1 MTGRRPLDPPEIALD
16 PKGAPRKRDGRP
28 VGRAPAADRPDA
40 DVDPAGAGGPDD
52 GEAAEDTVLLAFDE
66 AEAPLPGEETL
77 ATGRAAIVRAAKLA
91 PAGPGVYRM
100 IAADGAVLYVGKAK
114 SIRKRVLSY
123 TRPVGHTNRI
133 ARMIAAT
140 VSMEFVSTRS
150 EPEALLLEANLIK
163 QLKPR
168 FNVLLR
174 DDKSF
179 PYILITADHAAPQIT
194 KHRGA
199 RNRPG
204 DYYGPFASV
213 WAVDRTINALERAF
227 LLRSCSDS
235 YYENRTRPCLLFQ
248 IKRCSGPCTGEI
260 SPADYAGLVR
270 EARAFL
276 SGRSRAIKEELAQ
289 EMEAASQALEFERAA
304 RLRDRLAALSA
315 VQGSQGIN
323 PRGVEEAD
331 VFACHQHSG
340 ATCIEVF
347 FFRTGQNW
355 GNRAYYPRADRSL
368 TEAEVLGAFLS
379 QFYEDKP
386 VPRLIL
392 LSHEVEEQALIAEAL
407 SEKSG
412 FKVEI
417 AVPRRGEKRDLVDH
431 ALQNAR
437 EALARTLA
445 ESQTQA
451 KLLEGVAAA
460 FSLTASPRRIEVYD
474 NSHIMGTNAVG
485 GMIVAGPAGFVKA
498 QYRKFNIKSAD
509 ITPGDDFGMMREV
522 LRRRFSR
529 LLKEAARDKGEGE
542 TSSQDPSAPSPQPS
556 PARGEGGPAVT
567 GPAGG
572 EDIGP
577 ALPAFGE
584 DAAAGAAPLP
594 LPLRERA
601 GVRGEGLTAQAPAGR
616 FGEPAEAA
624 AADTAATEEADDA
637 EALPDAS
644 DASPW
649 PDLVL
654 IDGGLGQLNA
664 ARAVLEE
671 LGITDVPL
679 VGIAKGLDREAGR
692 EQFFIPGRAPFRME
706 PRDPVLYFIQRLR
719 DEAHRFAIGSH
730 RARRKKDI
738 SEAGLQAI
746 PGVGPTRKRALLRHF
761 GTLKAI
767 ERASLADLGQVAGIN
782 AATAKAIYD
791 YFHERPGG

>member
-1 MTGRRPLDPPEIALD
+1 MASAEISSGGRAHYIGPMTGRRPIDPPEIAFARD
-16 PKGAPRKRDGRP
+16 DQATPAPESDEME
-28 VGRAPAADRPDA
+28 AADEAGLLIVDA
-40 DVDPAGAGGPDD
+40 IDAPPPGA
-52 GEAAEDTVLLAFDE
+52 ESLAS
-66 AEAPLPGEETL
+66 
-77 ATGRAAIVRAAKLA
+77 GRDAIIRAVKHA

-100 IAADGAVLYVGKAK
+100 IAADSTVLYVGKAK

-140 VSMEFVSTRS
+140 ASMEFVSTRTES
-150 EPEALLLEANLIK
+150 EALLLEANLVK

-179 PYILITADHAAPQIT
+179 PYILITADHVAPQIT

-235 YYENRTRPCLLFQ
+235 YYENRTRPCLLHQ
-248 IKRCSGPCTGEI
+248 IKRCAGPCTGEV
-260 SPADYAGLVR
+260 SHTDYAELVR

-276 SGRSRAIKEELAQ
+276 SGRSRAIKEELAL
-289 EMEAASQALEFERAA
+289 EMEAASQELEFERAA

-331 VFACHQHSG
+331 VFACHQQGG
-340 ATCIEVF
+340 ATCVEVF

-368 TEAEVLGAFLS
+368 SEAEVLGAFLA

-386 VPRLIL
+386 CPRLIL
-392 LSHEVEEQALIAEAL
+392 LSHKVEEQALLAEAL
-407 SEKSG
+407 SEKTG
-412 FKVEI
+412 HRIEI
-417 AVPRRGEKRDLVDH
+417 AAPQRGEKRDLVDH

-445 ESQTQA
+445 ESATQT
-451 KLLEGVAAA
+451 KLLEGVAATFGLKA
-460 FSLTASPRRIEVYD
+460 PPQRIEVYD

-485 GMIVAGPAGFVKA
+485 GMIVAGPEGFRKS

-509 ITPGDDFGMMREV
+509 IVPGDDFGMMREV

-529 LLKEAARDKGEGE
+529 LLKEAPREGATDGGGEAAGGVVQGVE
-542 TSSQDPSAPSPQPS
+542 PAAPHGMPGLVEDI
-556 PARGEGGPAVT
+556 PAEPAVPT
-567 GPAGG
+567 PVEASPSSA
-572 EDIGP
+572 EP
-577 ALPAFGE
+577 
-584 DAAAGAAPLP
+584 DAPP
-594 LPLRERA
+594 DSDP
-601 GVRGEGLTAQAPAGR
+601 
-616 FGEPAEAA
+616 
-624 AADTAATEEADDA
+624 EEAD
-637 EALPDAS
+637 ALPDATE
-644 DASPW
+644 ASPW

-664 ARAVLEE
+664 ARTVLDE

-692 EQFFIPGRAPFRME
+692 EQFFLPGRTPFRME

-738 SEAGLQAI
+738 TEAGLQAI
-746 PGVGPTRKRALLRHF
+746 AGVGPTRKRALLRHF

-767 ERASLADLGQVAGIN
+767 ERASLADLEQVAGIN
-782 AATAKAIYD
+782 AATAKAVYD
-791 YFHERPGG
+791 YFHERSPG

>member
-1 MTGRRPLDPPEIALD
+1 MTGRRPIDPPEIAFARD
-16 PKGAPRKRDGRP
+16 DQATPAPESDEME
-28 VGRAPAADRPDA
+28 AADETDLLILDA
-40 DVDPAGAGGPDD
+40 
-52 GEAAEDTVLLAFDE
+52 T
-66 AEAPLPGEETL
+66 EAPPPGAESL
-77 ATGRAAIVRAAKLA
+77 ASGRDAIIRAVKHA

-100 IAADGAVLYVGKAK
+100 IAADSSVLYVGKAK
-114 SIRKRVLSY
+114 SIKKRVLSY

-140 VSMEFVSTRS
+140 ASMEFVSTRTES
-150 EPEALLLEANLIK
+150 EALLLEANLVK

-179 PYILITADHAAPQIT
+179 PYILITADHVAPQIT

-235 YYENRTRPCLLFQ
+235 YYENRTRPCLLHQ
-248 IKRCSGPCTGEI
+248 IKRCAGPCTGEV
-260 SPADYAGLVR
+260 SHTDYAELVR

-276 SGRSRAIKEELAQ
+276 SGRSRAIKEELAL
-289 EMEAASQALEFERAA
+289 EMEAASQELEFERAA

-331 VFACHQHSG
+331 VFACHQQGG
-340 ATCIEVF
+340 ATCVEVF

-368 TEAEVLGAFLS
+368 SEAEVLGAFLA

-386 VPRLIL
+386 CPRLIL
-392 LSHEVEEQALIAEAL
+392 LSHKVEEQALLAEAL
-407 SEKSG
+407 SEKTG
-412 FKVEI
+412 YRIEI
-417 AVPRRGEKRDLVDH
+417 AAPQRGEKRDLVDH

-445 ESQTQA
+445 ESATQA
-451 KLLEGVAAA
+451 KLLEGVAATFGLKA
-460 FSLTASPRRIEVYD
+460 TPQRIEVYD

-485 GMIVAGPAGFVKA
+485 GMIVAGPEGFRKS

-509 ITPGDDFGMMREV
+509 IVPGDDFGMMREV

-529 LLKEAARDKGEGE
+529 LLKEAPREGAGEGAVDGAGE
-542 TSSQDPSAPSPQPS
+542 AAGGVQDPEAS
-556 PARGEGGPAVT
+556 G
-567 GPAGG
+567 
-572 EDIGP
+572 
-577 ALPAFGE
+577 
-584 DAAAGAAPLP
+584 AAGVAQGADIASPP
-594 LPLRERA
+594 VMPGHDGGFA
-601 GVRGEGLTAQAPAGR
+601 GPVVPTPVEAGPSSA
-616 FGEPAEAA
+616 EPDEPPGR
-624 AADTAATEEADDA
+624 DPEEAD
-637 EALPDAS
+637 ALPDAAE
-644 DASPW
+644 ASPW

-664 ARAVLEE
+664 ARTVLDE

-692 EQFFIPGRAPFRME
+692 EQFFLPGRTPFRME

-738 SEAGLQAI
+738 TEAGLQAI
-746 PGVGPTRKRALLRHF
+746 AGVGPTRKRALLRHF

-767 ERASLADLGQVAGIN
+767 ERASLVDLEQVAGIN
-782 AATAKAIYD
+782 AATAKAVYN
-791 YFHERPGG
+791 YFHERPPG

>member
-1 MTGRRPLDPPEIALD
+1 MMSRPPLDQPD
-16 PKGAPRKRDGRP
+16 PTEGQ
-28 VGRAPAADRPDA
+28 DA
-40 DVDPAGAGGPDD
+40 NDTED
-52 GEAAEDTVLLAFDE
+52 EAVLLLAEDE
-66 AEAPLPGEETL
+66 AEDAEVAEGPL
-77 ATGRAAIVRAAKLA
+77 ATGRGVIARAAKHA
-91 PAGPGVYRM
+91 PTGPGVYRM
-100 IAADGAVLYVGKAK
+100 LAEDGTVLYVGKAK
-114 SIRKRVLSY
+114 SIKKRILSY
-123 TRPVGHTNRI
+123 TRLVGHTNRI
-133 ARMIAAT
+133 ARMISAT
-140 VSMEFVSTRS
+140 ASMEFVSTGT

-179 PYILITADHAAPQIT
+179 PYILITADHTAPQIL

-199 RNRPG
+199 RTKPG

-213 WAVDRTINALERAF
+213 WAVDRTINALQRAF

-235 YYENRTRPCLLFQ
+235 YYENRSRPCLLFQ
-248 IKRCSGPCTGEI
+248 IKRCSGPCTDEI
-260 SPADYAGLVR
+260 APADYAGLVR
-270 EARAFL
+270 EARSFL
-276 SGRSRAIKEELAQ
+276 AGRSRAIKEELAK
-289 EMEAASQALEFERAA
+289 EMEAAAEELEFERAA

-323 PRGVEEAD
+323 PRSVEEAD
-331 VFACHQHSG
+331 VFACHQQGG

-368 TEAEVLGAFLS
+368 DEKDVLGPFLS

-386 VPRLIL
+386 VPRLVL
-392 LSHEVEEQALIAEAL
+392 LSHEVEEQELIAEAL
-407 SEKSG
+407 SQKAG
-412 FKVEI
+412 YRVEI
-417 AVPRRGEKRDLVDH
+417 AAPKRGEKRDLVDH

-437 EALARTLA
+437 EALGRKLA
-445 ESQTQA
+445 ETATQT
-451 KLLEGVAAA
+451 KLLDGLAAA
-460 FSLTASPRRIEVYD
+460 LKLPKTPQRIEVYD

-485 GMIVAGPAGFVKA
+485 GMIVAGPEGFRKS

-509 ITPGDDFGMMREV
+509 LVPGDDYGMMREV

-529 LLKEAARDKGEGE
+529 LLKEA
-542 TSSQDPSAPSPQPS
+542 P
-556 PARGEGGPAVT
+556 RGGA
-567 GPAGG
+567 
-572 EDIGP
+572 P
-577 ALPAFGE
+577 ALPAADVAE
-584 DAAAGAAPLP
+584 DVLTEGAPAESSLPAAKPAKPP
-594 LPLRERA
+594 RDEWRT
-601 GVRGEGLTAQAPAGR
+601 RGEP
-616 FGEPAEAA
+616 GEIPVDATLVPTPAEVQQ
-624 AADTAATEEADDA
+624 AAD
-637 EALPDAS
+637 

-664 ARAVLEE
+664 ARVVMDE

-692 EQFFIPGRAPFRME
+692 EQFFIPGQQPFRME

-738 SEAGLQAI
+738 SDAGLQAI

-767 ERASLADLGQVAGIN
+767 ERASLADLEQVPGVN
-782 AATAKAIYD
+782 ASTARAIYE
-791 YFHERPGG
+791 YFHDRIGA